1 MQYLIQRE
9 FSRETPRRLF
19 SFFARLAVETLS
31 PHKAH
36 TYILQRA
43 MEGHSP
49 EKSSY
54 YFAPGVHRFKV
65 GLDLDLCA
73 TGII

>member
-43 MEGHSP
+43 VEGHSP
-49 EKSSY
+49 EK
-54 YFAPGVHRFKV
+54 K
-65 GLDLDLCA
+65 LLLLCSGGA
-73 TGII
+73 